1 MTGAERLYETTCTGF
16 FRKVK
21 VMAKRWI
28 CTSALLFFL
37 WLILSGRF
45 EAKFIISGA
54 VCSMV
59 VAFICLPIM
68 KVRRGE
74 RSYFVMS
81 VNPLR
86 LFLYLLW
93 LIKEI
98 FFSAIDV
105 CRAILSNKHISPQLV
120 RFKCGFENPSATVML
135 INSIIL
141 TPGTVTVDVSDD
153 DEFLVHALTDGA
165 AEGLLQGEM
174 MRKIAWLYGEDRK
187 GVKC

>member
-1 MTGAERLYETTCTGF
+1 
-16 FRKVK
+16 
-21 VMAKRWI
+21 MAKRWI
-28 CTSALLFFL
+28 CMSALLFFL
-37 WLILSGRF
+37 WVILSGKF

-59 VAFICLPIM
+59 VAALCLPIM
-68 KVRRGE
+68 RVRKGE
-74 RSYFVMS
+74 RSYFVVS
-81 VNPLR
+81 VNPLK
-86 LFLYLLW
+86 LFAYFLW
-93 LIKEI
+93 LVKEI

-120 RFKCGFENPSATVML
+120 RFRCSFENPSATVML
-135 INSIIL
+135 VNSIIL

-165 AEGLLQGEM
+165 AEGLLEGEM
-174 MRKIAWLYGEDRK
+174 MRRIARLYGEDRK